1 MSLESQTI
9 IMALHLNGHW
19 TPPLHMVDETDR
31 ATTLKY
37 DAVEILKRVKKN
49 PCSIVLLSEEELDVV
64 TSAELN
70 NINIPG
76 VGPSEV
82 DYLKDAC
89 DRELE
94 RKQREKNALDLMD
107 VLRKVNDSRAPQN
120 GIE

>member
-1 MSLESQTI
+1 MSLETQTI
-9 IMALHLNGHW
+9 IMALPLNGKW
-19 TPPLHMVDETDR
+19 TPLLPMFDETDR

-49 PCSIVLLSEEELDVV
+49 PCSLVLLSEEELDVV
-64 TSAELN
+64 TSTELN

-76 VGPSEV
+76 FGQSEI

-94 RKQREKNALDLMD
+94 RKQREKNALDLVD
-107 VLRKVNDSRAPQN
+107 VLRRANDSRGPQN
-120 GIE
+120 GTE